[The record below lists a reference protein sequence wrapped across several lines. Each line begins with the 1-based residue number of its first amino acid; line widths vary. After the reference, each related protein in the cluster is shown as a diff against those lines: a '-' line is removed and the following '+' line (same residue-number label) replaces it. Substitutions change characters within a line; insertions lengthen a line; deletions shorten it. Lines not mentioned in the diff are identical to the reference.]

1 MPLLSSR
8 HRLHAS
14 VLAAA
19 ILATPLMA
27 DARRLDLELESMLP
41 TLSATQ
47 PVEVIVSFHGTGP
60 LSSAQVARLA
70 ALGLTGRTLSSLP
83 IAGVV
88 ATRSQIQSLLAMS
101 DVRSVWYNAPL
112 QYENREATALT
123 GVDAMRLDPSLRRNG
138 LPYSGK
144 GIGVV
149 VNDSGVD
156 ATHPDLE
163 FGTHV
168 VQNVASQANLRNLTG
183 IGPVTRVENMPNTDI
198 GGGHGSHVAGIVG
211 ATGEASDPSGAFEG
225 VAPGASIIGH
235 GSGAALFI
243 LDTLG
248 GFDYALTNQFKYN
261 IRVVSNSFGRTSDV
275 GTAFDPDDPTN
286 IATKKLADRGVVV
299 VFSAGNSGPGEG
311 TITGNFKKAPWVV
324 TVAAGD
330 KQGRLAGFSSRGE
343 DGKGGQVVVDG
354 QTLTWA
360 DRPTVTAPGVN
371 IYSVRAST
379 ADPTYFADFAAEAAE
394 IGENNALSYTALSG
408 TSMSAPHVAGI
419 VALMLEANPSM
430 GWREVKQ
437 VLEDTATN
445 MPGIKTWE
453 GGAGY
458 ANAYAAVQASL
469 GAPGFGATVNANRR
483 FNANARLAVGS
494 STDYTV
500 NFSPVGPAAA
510 VPFEVG
516 NDISLVTARA
526 NVGSNTVAIV
536 LTDPNGKRYGSSIAL
551 PVLGQNIAASAPGV
565 PGTWTVS
572 VRGVGGLSGANLD
585 PGGLTNGYGVPGPV
599 PVNVKTIRTSGF
611 DGLSDINGN
620 AARAFV
626 EFAVGNRLVD
636 GYPDGTYRP
645 DNALT
650 RGELAQ
656 YLVMGAG
663 VRQSLPR
670 GQASTADVGLV
681 DPLYPFVESAVAT
694 GAPLRNLSHRDAG
707 VIGLVD
713 GRFRAADPVTRV
725 SLAYSLVQAMGLQA
739 QALAFDGELTVLS
752 DGRRIAIEDA
762 AAVPAS
768 LRGYVQLALD
778 LGLIN
783 ARFAVVQGPFDL
795 QPRLVAYF
803 DPGTRVTRGA
813 YAAAASRLLGVVK

>member
-1 MPLLSSR
+1 MLLSSR
-8 HRLHAS
+8 RRLHTT

-19 ILATPLMA
+19 ILASPLMA
-27 DARRLDLELESMLP
+27 EARRLDLELEAMLP
-41 TLSATQ
+41 TLSATE
-47 PVEVIVSFHGTGP
+47 PVEVIVSFHGDGP
-60 LSSAQVARLA
+60 LSSAQIARLT

-88 ATRSQIQSLLAMS
+88 ATPAQIQSLLAMS

-123 GVDAMRLDPSLRRNG
+123 GVDATRLDPSLRRNG

-183 IGPVTRVENMPNTDI
+183 IGPVTRIENLPNTDI

-211 ATGEASDPSGAFEG
+211 ATGEASDPAGDFEG
-225 VAPGASIIGH
+225 VAPGASIVGH

-261 IRVVSNSFGRTSDV
+261 IRVVSNSFGRTADV
-275 GTAFDPDDPTN
+275 GTDFDPDDPTN

-324 TVAAGD
+324 TVGAGD
-330 KQGRLAGFSSRGE
+330 KQGRLASFSSRGE
-343 DGKGGQVVVDG
+343 DGNGGQVVVDG
-354 QTLTWA
+354 ETLTWV

-379 ADPTYFADFAAEAAE
+379 ADPTYFAGIDGEIAE

-408 TSMSAPHVAGI
+408 TSMAAPHVAGV
-419 VALMLEANPSM
+419 VAMMLEANPSM
-430 GWREVKQ
+430 TWREVKQ
-437 VLEDTATN
+437 ILQDTATN

-453 GGAGY
+453 AGAGY
-458 ANAYAAVQASL
+458 VNTYAAVKASL
-469 GAPGFGATVNANRR
+469 GAPGYGATVNANRT
-483 FNANARLAVGS
+483 FNANAQLAVGS
-494 STDYTV
+494 SDDYTV
-500 NFSPVGPAAA
+500 NFSPVGPVETVA
-510 VPFEVG
+510 FEVG

-526 NVGSNTVAIV
+526 NVGTNTVAIV

-565 PGTWTVS
+565 PGTWTLS
-572 VRGVGGLSGANLD
+572 VRGVGVVSGVDLD
-585 PGGLTNGYGVPGPV
+585 PADVTNGYGAPGPV
-599 PVNVKTIRTSGF
+599 RVNVKTIRTSGF
-611 DGLSDINGN
+611 EGLSDIAGN
-620 AARAFV
+620 PARSFV

-636 GYPDGTYRP
+636 GYADGTFRP
-645 DNALT
+645 DNALS

-663 VRQSLPR
+663 VRQALPS
-670 GQASTADVGLV
+670 GAPSTSDISTANA
-681 DPLYPFVESAVAT
+681 LYPFVESAVAT
-694 GAPLRNLSHRDAG
+694 GAPLRNLSYRDGG

-713 GRFRAADPVTRV
+713 GKFRPDDKVTRV
-725 SLAYSLVQAMGLQA
+725 SLAYSLVQSMGLQPQA
-739 QALAFDGELTVLS
+739 QAFTGDLTVLA
-752 DGRRIAIEDA
+752 DGKRIPIEDA
-762 AAVPAS
+762 ASIPAS

-778 LGLIN
+778 QGLIN
-783 ARFAVVQGPFDL
+783 ARFALVQGPFDL
-795 QPRLVAYF
+795 QPKLVAYF
-803 DPGTRVTRGA
+803 DPGVKVTRGA
-813 YAAAASRLLGVVK
+813 YAAAATRLLGVVK